1 MATAIKT
8 RKLSSTKKVDL
19 TAQEPRKL
27 SKTGRWLRDNPEGMF
42 IIVNRKCVNQ

>member
-1 MATAIKT
+1 METTVKTRRLGST
-8 RKLSSTKKVDL
+8 RKLDL

-42 IIVNRKCVNQ
+42 VIVNRKCVNQ